1 MKKPSFFTKIVAS
14 TAICALFASSVSA
27 MSAVGNVEVP
37 RGTPTID
44 GKISDGEWDGA
55 GVVNFSSA
63 TAKAWVGA
71 VPGDFNT
78 DVKVFW
84 DEKGLYLAGE
94 VVDSTFVASNE
105 GSYDGDAFQVS
116 IDLGQTFYDT
126 DNNRAIFYSFGCNE
140 TNRLHIDRQNH
151 QRLEFR
157 ADARMVD
164 PQRRPS
170 GKGGNYRQYHQRHK
184 NQHDDVL
191 PRSWNRWTDY

>member
-78 DVKVFW
+78 DVKIFW
-84 DEKGLYLAGE
+84 DEKGLYLAGRGHR
-94 VVDSTFVASNE
+94 S
-105 GSYDGDAFQVS
+105 
-116 IDLGQTFYDT
+116 
-126 DNNRAIFYSFGCNE
+126 
-140 TNRLHIDRQNH
+140 
-151 QRLEFR
+151 
-157 ADARMVD
+157 
-164 PQRRPS
+164 
-170 GKGGNYRQYHQRHK
+170 
-184 NQHDDVL
+184 DVCGVQ
-191 PRSWNRWTDY
+191 